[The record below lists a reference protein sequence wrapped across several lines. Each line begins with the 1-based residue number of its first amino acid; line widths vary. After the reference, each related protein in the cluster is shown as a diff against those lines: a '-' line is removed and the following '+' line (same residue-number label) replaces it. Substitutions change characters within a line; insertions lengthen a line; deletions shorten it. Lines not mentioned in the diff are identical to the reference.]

1 MVNKRYEFAVS
12 PSERDNPNP
21 SFGLLW
27 GGFAESTTAHGIPR
41 VTSYTSKKYL
51 FMRKKKLFIILTTK
65 LALIKNM
72 AMIPP
77 CKHTKSI

>member
-1 MVNKRYEFAVS
+1 MVNKKYEFAVS

-51 FMRKKKLFIILTTK
+51 FLRKKIYFNNFNHKTSFK
-65 LALIKNM
+65 KWQ
-72 AMIPP
+72 MIPP
-77 CKHTKSI
+77 CKHRKSI